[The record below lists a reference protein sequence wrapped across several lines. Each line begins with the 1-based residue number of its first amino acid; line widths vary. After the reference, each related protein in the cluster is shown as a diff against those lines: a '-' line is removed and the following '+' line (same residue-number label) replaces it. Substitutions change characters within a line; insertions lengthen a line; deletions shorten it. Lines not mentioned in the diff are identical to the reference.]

1 MNWEDITTVLN
12 SLPSTYRRNGG
23 NYAAF
28 QNSLVAG
35 ISRFTL
41 GIDSIAGQASF
52 ATPPVGKW
60 LDAWGRLF
68 AVPRNNGESDAAY
81 YMRVKET
88 LVAWRATI
96 PGMEDYMQFALGIT
110 AMVEENFPQV
120 GWSLIISS
128 LLTAAQLA
136 ALITNLAFIRPAGV
150 PFKVFGRRGGL
161 YLSTVN
167 FLHGTRVTGSWLIP
181 GAIFLPLTIP
191 SSTNNAVPTLP
202 TTWLTDP
209 TINPSLAVT

>member
-81 YMRVKET
+81 YMRVKE
-88 LVAWRATI
+88 
-96 PGMEDYMQFALGIT
+96 
-110 AMVEENFPQV
+110 NFPQV

-167 FLHGTRVTGSWLIP
+167 FLHGTRVSGSWLIP
-181 GAIFLPLTIP
+181 GAIFLPLLIP